1 MKGLGFYKY
10 RRHITY
16 SLIFALIG
24 YLAAHPI
31 TIFVYTFL
39 YSYERETVQSQL
51 NLSRQIAESTYKP
64 MMLPMGVAF
73 LFAGGFV
80 GLLLGIAAD
89 RRRRLRD
96 QERRRK
102 VALETLHELMVTLSH
117 YLLNAN
123 AVIGGM
129 VRRTKRIES
138 RREVLNSLSVIEE
151 QAKKIDAVILSLQ
164 KITELKTCNYTA
176 QGKMLMI
183 DVANEIEEELRK
195 AEEGQ
200 KDSRPRN

>member
-1 MKGLGFYKY
+1 
-10 RRHITY
+10 
-16 SLIFALIG
+16 
-24 YLAAHPI
+24 
-31 TIFVYTFL
+31 
-39 YSYERETVQSQL
+39 
-51 NLSRQIAESTYKP
+51 
-64 MMLPMGVAF
+64 
-73 LFAGGFV
+73 
-80 GLLLGIAAD
+80 
-89 RRRRLRD
+89 
-96 QERRRK
+96 
-102 VALETLHELMVTLSH
+102 
-117 YLLNAN
+117 
-123 AVIGGM
+123 M

-138 RREVLNSLSVIEE
+138 RREVLDSLSVIED